1 MMLLTWLRLIGWH
14 TARNRSADTETT
26 MNIVALKEIPF
37 NGCQMYG
44 YVLLYH
50 SGGCWKCCTIDFC
63 KTESRM
69 SMMSAIVRLKSN
81 NNLLWL
87 FIIYVL
93 FN

>member
-81 NNLLWL
+81 NNSCD
-87 FIIYVL
+87 FS
-93 FN
+93 